1 MDNPVPRDREHLQLA
16 YIFVAMSQ
24 EWQTAL
30 QAFLSANGLGF
41 WKWNLTTNQI
51 ECDSECQRILGY
63 DIGEVTN
70 LDKFWKQIIHSQ
82 DLPRARKVLQDY
94 LEKRIPIYKVKLRIL
109 TKFGQWKWIL
119 ATAQIHQRDLNQ
131 KPVILVGTYK
141 DITSEVSAKLAKK
154 KQSKREKFFQ
164 ELQAQIIAGNSLERI
179 LEFAVGELQHC
190 LQVDKTVIYRPQ
202 ADGSS
207 SVVFESLANSLSS
220 LKSRNISTHT
230 SDCVGDQASIA
241 KQQVIRKYIDS
252 QTVDPQ
258 QQGKFFFKNE
268 ALHDRSDSD
277 RSRTELLAPILV
289 PSDQIQALSF
299 TSHQQQF
306 AIGQVGALSLLH
318 TDYSPGEYPSS
329 HKVSH
334 YCWGMLAVQQYDR
347 DREWENWEIDT
358 LKQLTKLIA
367 IAIRQQEQIAQFKRE
382 TAVRKSLEAKL
393 NSQSQQLQI
402 NLQEISKLQE
412 QLLESQKMSN
422 LGQLTTDML
431 LEINKPADFI
441 YKSLESASQYA
452 QDLIE
457 FLENYQSHPDR
468 VQHFSTSNIQYL
480 NLESVKTD
488 FPNLLWSMGAGSE
501 RIKNI
506 VGNLQIFLN
515 NQEQIE
521 KIDIHQEIDRTLQL
535 LQYRLK
541 EQPTRSGIQV
551 IKNFGDLPPV
561 EACRGEIAQVLINL
575 IANAIDALEERM
587 QQDYSFIPTIW
598 VNTSSIAN
606 HLSLVERDRTETLGG
621 KSLRKSKVIINIT
634 DNGKGILPH
643 IQRQIFEPLFTT
655 KSASKTKGLGLSIC
669 QQIIVH
675 KHRGK
680 LKCNSRLGEGSEFV
694 IEINAKYPNLSY
706 AMKNANFLN
715 F

>member
-1 MDNPVPRDREHLQLA
+1 
-16 YIFVAMSQ
+16 MSQ

-51 ECDSECQRILGY
+51 ECDSECQQILGY
-63 DIGEVTN
+63 DIEELTN
-70 LDKFWKQIIHSQ
+70 LDKFWKQIIHPQ
-82 DLPRARKVLQDY
+82 DLPRVYKVLHNHPG
-94 LEKRIPIYKVKLRIL
+94 LRIPIYKLKLRIL

-119 ATAQIHQRDLNQ
+119 ATAQIHERDPDE
-131 KPVILVGTYK
+131 KPVVLVGTYK

-154 KQSKREKFFQ
+154 KQSKREKFFR
-164 ELQAQIIAGNSLERI
+164 ELQTQIIAGNSLEKI
-179 LEFAVGELQHC
+179 LEFAVEELQHC
-190 LQVDKTVIYRPQ
+190 LKVDKTVIYRPQ

-207 SVVFESLANSLSS
+207 SIAFESLANSLSS
-220 LKSRNISTHT
+220 LKSCNIPTYT
-230 SDCVGDQASIA
+230 SDCVGDEASIP
-241 KQQVIRKYIDS
+241 KQQVIRKYIDP
-252 QTVDPQ
+252 QPVDPQ
-258 QQGKFFFKNE
+258 QQGNFFVKNE
-268 ALHDRSDSD
+268 TLHDRSDSD

-289 PSDQIQALSF
+289 PSDQIQALSL

-318 TDYSPGEYPSS
+318 TDYSPGEYSSS

-347 DREWENWEIDT
+347 YREWENWEIDT

-367 IAIRQQEQIAQFKRE
+367 IAIRQQEQIAQVKRE
-382 TAVRKSLEAKL
+382 TTVRKSLEAKL
-393 NSQSQQLQI
+393 NSHSQQLQT
-402 NLQEISKLQE
+402 NLEEISKLQE
-412 QLLESQKMSN
+412 QLLENQKMSN
-422 LGQLTTDML
+422 LGQLMIDML
-431 LEINKPADFI
+431 SEINKPAGFI
-441 YKSLESASQYA
+441 YESLESASQYA

-457 FLENYQSHPDR
+457 FLEDYQSSPDR
-468 VQHFSTSNIQYL
+468 VQRFSTSNIQYL
-480 NLESVKTD
+480 NLETVKTD

-501 RIKNI
+501 RIKDI
-506 VGNLQIFLN
+506 VENLQIFIN
-515 NQEQIE
+515 NQEQRE

-551 IKNFGDLPPV
+551 IKEFGDIPLV
-561 EACRGEIAQVLINL
+561 EGYRGEIAQVLINI
-575 IANAIDALEERM
+575 IANAIDTLEERM
-587 QQDYSFIPTIW
+587 EQDYSFIPTIW

-606 HLSLVERDRTETLGG
+606 HLSLVVSEQTQKSGG
-621 KSLRKSKVIINIT
+621 KSFRKSKVLLRIT

-655 KSASKTKGLGLSIC
+655 KSASKSKGLGLSIC
-669 QQIIVH
+669 QEIIVN
-675 KHRGK
+675 KYGGK
-680 LKCNSRLGEGSEFV
+680 LKCNSYLGEGSEFV

-706 AMKNANFLN
+706 ERKKTNFLD

>member
-1 MDNPVPRDREHLQLA
+1 
-16 YIFVAMSQ
+16 MSQ

-51 ECDSECQRILGY
+51 ECDSECQQILGY
-63 DIGEVTN
+63 DIEELTN
-70 LDKFWKQIIHSQ
+70 LDKFWKQLIHPQ
-82 DLPRARKVLQDY
+82 DLPRASKVLQDY
-94 LEKRIPIYKVKLRIL
+94 LGKRIPIYKVKLRIL

-119 ATAQIHQRDLNQ
+119 ATAQIHERDPGE
-131 KPVILVGTYK
+131 KPVVLVGTYK
-141 DITSEVSAKLAKK
+141 DITKEVSAKLAKK
-154 KQSKREKFFQ
+154 QQTKREKFFR
-164 ELQAQIIAGNSLERI
+164 ELQTQIIAGNSLEKI
-179 LEFAVGELQHC
+179 LEFAVEELQHC

-202 ADGSS
+202 ADGSN
-207 SVVFESLANSLSS
+207 SVAFESLANSLSS
-220 LKSRNISTHT
+220 LKSCHIPTYT
-230 SDCVGDQASIA
+230 SDCVGDEASIP
-241 KQQVIRKYIDS
+241 KQQVIRKYINL
-252 QTVDPQ
+252 QPVDPQ
-258 QQGKFFFKNE
+258 QQGNFFVKNE
-268 ALHDRSDSD
+268 TLHDRSDSD

-289 PSDQIQALSF
+289 PSDQIQALSL

-318 TDYSPGEYPSS
+318 TDYSPGEYSSS

-334 YCWGMLAVQQYDR
+334 YCWGMLAVQQYDHY
-347 DREWENWEIDT
+347 REWENWEIDT

-367 IAIRQQEQIAQFKRE
+367 IAIRQQEQIAQVKRE
-382 TAVRKSLEAKL
+382 TTVRKSLETKL
-393 NSQSQQLQI
+393 NYHSQQLQT
-402 NLQEISKLQE
+402 NLEKISKLQE

-422 LGQLTTDML
+422 LGQITIDML
-431 LEINKPADFI
+431 SEIHKPAGFI

-457 FLENYQSHPDR
+457 FLENNQSHPDR

-501 RIKNI
+501 RIKDI
-506 VGNLQIFLN
+506 VENLQIFIN

-551 IKNFGDLPPV
+551 IKEFGDIPPV
-561 EACRGEIAQVLINL
+561 EGHCGEIAQVLINI
-575 IANAIDALEERM
+575 IANAIDSLEERM
-587 QQDYSFIPTIW
+587 EQDYSFIPTIW

-606 HLSLVERDRTETLGG
+606 HLSLVERDPTQTSGG
-621 KSLRKSKVIINIT
+621 KSFRKSKVIIKIT
-634 DNGKGILPH
+634 DNGQGILPH

-655 KSASKTKGLGLSIC
+655 KSASKSKGLGLSIC
-669 QQIIVH
+669 QEIIVN
-675 KHRGK
+675 KYRGK

-706 AMKNANFLN
+706 ERKNTNYLKTSF
-715 F
+715 

>member
-1 MDNPVPRDREHLQLA
+1 SLA
-16 YIFVAMSQ
+16 
-24 EWQTAL
+24 
-30 QAFLSANGLGF
+30 N
-41 WKWNLTTNQI
+41 
-51 ECDSECQRILGY
+51 
-63 DIGEVTN
+63 
-70 LDKFWKQIIHSQ
+70 
-82 DLPRARKVLQDY
+82 
-94 LEKRIPIYKVKLRIL
+94 
-109 TKFGQWKWIL
+109 
-119 ATAQIHQRDLNQ
+119 
-131 KPVILVGTYK
+131 
-141 DITSEVSAKLAKK
+141 
-154 KQSKREKFFQ
+154 
-164 ELQAQIIAGNSLERI
+164 
-179 LEFAVGELQHC
+179 
-190 LQVDKTVIYRPQ
+190 
-202 ADGSS
+202 
-207 SVVFESLANSLSS
+207 ESLANNLSS
-220 LKSRNISTHT
+220 LKSCNIPTYT

-241 KQQVIRKYIDS
+241 KQQVIRKYIDP
-252 QTVDPQ
+252 QPVDPQ
-258 QQGKFFFKNE
+258 QQGKFFVKNE
-268 ALHDRSDSD
+268 TLHDRSDSD

-289 PSDQIQALSF
+289 SSDQIQALSL

-306 AIGQVGALSLLH
+306 TIGQVGALSLLH

-347 DREWENWEIDT
+347 HREWENWEIDT

-367 IAIRQQEQIAQFKRE
+367 IAIRQQEQIAQVKRE
-382 TAVRKSLEAKL
+382 TTVRKSLEAKL
-393 NSQSQQLQI
+393 NSHSQQLQT
-402 NLQEISKLQE
+402 NLEKISKLQE

-422 LGQLTTDML
+422 LGQLTIDML
-431 LEINKPADFI
+431 SEIHKPADFI

-457 FLENYQSHPDR
+457 FLENDQSHPDR
-468 VQHFSTSNIQYL
+468 VQNFSTSNIQYL

-501 RIKNI
+501 RIKDI
-506 VGNLQIFLN
+506 VGNLQIFVS

-521 KIDIHQEIDRTLQL
+521 RIDIHQEIDRTLQL

-551 IKNFGDLPPV
+551 IKNFDILPLV
-561 EACRGEIAQVLINL
+561 EGYRGEIAQVLINL

-587 QQDYSFIPTIW
+587 EQDYSFIPTIW

-606 HLSLVERDRTETLGG
+606 HLSLVEKDPTQTSGG
-621 KSLRKSKVIINIT
+621 KSVRKSKVIIKIT

-655 KSASKTKGLGLSIC
+655 KSNSKTKGLGLSIC
-669 QQIIVH
+669 QQIIAH
-675 KHRGK
+675 KYRGK

-706 AMKNANFLN
+706 ARKNTDFLN
-715 F
+715 P